1 MPIYEY
7 ECEKCGTHKEV
18 LQKFSDAPIT
28 ECEACHGKMKK
39 LISQSTFHLKGSG
52 WYVTDYASK
61 STSSNDS
68 SRSSE
73 KRGGSADSTK
83 KPKMEA
89 KGSRE
94 SSTNK
99 TDSSKG
105 SDSST

>member
-7 ECEKCGTHKEV
+7 ECEKCGVHTEA

-39 LISQSTFHLKGSG
+39 LISQSTFHLKGTG

-68 SRSSE
+68 NHSE
-73 KRGGSADSTK
+73 GKRGGASNSGEKT
-83 KPKMEA
+83 KMEA
-89 KGSRE
+89 KGTTE
-94 SSTNK
+94 SSTK
-99 TDSSKG
+99 PDSSKG